1 MKKLIAAAEKD
12 RENRRSLAIKNI
24 NKIAMVEIAKML
36 NVIDLNS
43 RYMWVMN
50 NVDIYTAID
59 LRLTNI
65 KKYKRSAG
73 KG

>member
-43 RYMWVMN
+43 RYM
-50 NVDIYTAID
+50 
-59 LRLTNI
+59 
-65 KKYKRSAG
+65 
-73 KG
+73 